1 MVNTP
6 RRISRRRGKNRFS
19 FFQALL
25 PSLSHSLISNTIA
38 RFSKMKR
45 PLNAAENGVHAT
57 ALKKW
62 KPLAERGAAPAQYN
76 LGLIYYKG
84 QGTLQDYDAAFK
96 WLELAAK
103 QGLTR
108 AQYSLGL
115 MYYQGNE
122 AIQNYIRAHMW
133 LSIVAFH
140 GSEEAIKNRDKVE
153 EMMTPA
159 QLETAQKLTREWMEK
174 NGK

>member
-1 MVNTP
+1 
-6 RRISRRRGKNRFS
+6 
-19 FFQALL
+19 
-25 PSLSHSLISNTIA
+25 
-38 RFSKMKR
+38 MKR
-45 PLNAAENGVHAT
+45 PLDAAENGVHAT

-84 QGTLQDYDAAFK
+84 QGIPQDYDAAFK
-96 WLELAAK
+96 WFELAAK
-103 QGLTR
+103 QGLAR

-115 MYYQGNE
+115 MYYQENE
-122 AIQNYIRAHMW
+122 AIQDYIRAHMW
-133 LSIVAFH
+133 LSIVDFQ
-140 GSEEAIKNRDKVE
+140 GFEEARKNLDKVE